1 MSYNWLETTNKSQP
15 LCLIIGWRQPTRGNH
30 YVLWDYAIYCC
41 WDPLWCWP
49 IFVWDVNDVTDL
61 SVRCHPIQLLMLA
74 VTKRT
79 LLVLI
84 GSSES
89 IRSIYAATR
98 CCQQDFKSPLCWM
111 WIWTPAAECQMP
123 SESIRS
129 DHCCSQEDAAPDFN
143 WLIWIRPLLPNHCQM
158 IYQVD
163 TGTEGGPLG
172 TRWWDND
179 GWFHDM
185 QTCFPLRQLS
195 ACYLFN
201 RWSSFSQDPFQQSRS
216 TALQFEW
223 TSEKRIW
230 EQKRTKCIRGRICI
244 LITTP
249 AAPVSC
255 RIKTEFKTLHWILFT
270 ATAVQITFISVLGN
284 WASSDENGFFVSKMK
299 IFSAMW
305 DHEKILG
312 FVAF

>member
-1 MSYNWLETTNKSQP
+1 MLTH
-15 LCLIIGWRQPTRGNH
+15 LCVGCEWCHRPERKMPSDPIA
-30 YVLWDYAIYCC
+30 DACC
-41 WDPLWCWP
+41 Y
-49 IFVWDVNDVTDL
+49 
-61 SVRCHPIQLLMLA
+61 QE
-74 VTKRT
+74 RT

-84 GSSES
+84 GSFES

-98 CCQQDFKSPLCWM
+98 CCQQDFKSPL

-185 QTCFPLRQLS
+185 QTCFPLSWVRV
-195 ACYLFN
+195 
-201 RWSSFSQDPFQQSRS
+201 
-216 TALQFEW
+216 
-223 TSEKRIW
+223 
-230 EQKRTKCIRGRICI
+230 I
-244 LITTP
+244 L
-249 AAPVSC
+249 
-255 RIKTEFKTLHWILFT
+255 
-270 ATAVQITFISVLGN
+270 
-284 WASSDENGFFVSKMK
+284 
-299 IFSAMW
+299 
-305 DHEKILG
+305 
-312 FVAF
+312 